1 MKICLGIPFGL
12 THASPECQEPA
23 YLPLECIAYQIPLFV
38 LINMISSPLHI
49 WLCQFKCGILPAHCQ
64 PHIGLEILKL
74 EGKPVFGSWVTCC
87 LPVDA
92 PPAAAARIIST
103 VYSETRRPA
112 CNSASQQLGVS
123 ATSLAD
129 LALWAECQAW
139 WSRPPPARLSS
150 TTRWGRRWNLGKVKK
165 KKKGKFCESKCFI
178 YFEST
183 SALFNFQPV
192 CVLQNCPMDTNV
204 HRRLLL

>member
-1 MKICLGIPFGL
+1 MCKMLNVWRFVWVFLWVWPL
-12 THASPECQEPA
+12 PA
-23 YLPLECIAYQIPLFV
+23 PNVKNRPTYHWNALHTKSPLFV

-112 CNSASQQLGVS
+112 CNSASQQLGVW

-150 TTRWGRRWNLGKVKK
+150 TTRWGRRWNPGKVKK
-165 KKKGKFCESKCFI
+165 KKGKSRECKCFI
-178 YFEST
+178 
-183 SALFNFQPV
+183 
-192 CVLQNCPMDTNV
+192 
-204 HRRLLL
+204 